1 MEWKKFKEQKISE
14 LKRAEAN
21 GEVDEEILD
30 LVCAINEKNGCVT
43 SSSCAGR
50 ILLLEGTSKGD
61 AKHYK
66 KWHSLPA
73 KKEIEN
79 AIKNYEGKKI
89 LWLRVEPF
97 ILHVFA
103 KDLDSAMEFMRRAKN
118 AGVKRGGIQYSKN
131 FYFIEIQGT
140 AGLNMPANV
149 CSCDWEKIYRI
160 MKRMFEENGRRRGI
174 LKKQMLK
181 N

>member
-1 MEWKKFKEQKISE
+1 MDWKKFKEQKVKKFE
-14 LKRAEAN
+14 KAMEKGEA
-21 GEVDEEILD
+21 DKEIMD
-30 LVCAINEKNGCVT
+30 LVRIINKKEEYVT

-50 ILLLEGTSKGD
+50 ILLLEGTVKGD
-61 AKHYK
+61 ARHYV

-79 AIKNYEGKKI
+79 AVKNYKGKKI

-103 KDLDSAMEFMRRAKN
+103 KDFGSAMEFMRMVKN
-118 AGVKRGGIQYSKN
+118 AGVKRGGIQYSRN
-131 FYFIEIQGT
+131 FCFIEIQGT
-140 AGLNMPANV
+140 AGLNMPV
-149 CSCDWEKIYRI
+149 SFCECSFEKIYGI
-160 MKRMFEENGRRRGI
+160 MKGMFRENERRRGI

-181 N
+181 K